1 MIHGCQ
7 FLAIIGS
14 LKQNCKFCLAAY
26 SLYTSQ
32 NALSKNLDSSSTKH
46 SIIVRLF
53 CPLRWEKLGISAI
66 DKL

>member
-32 NALSKNLDSSSTKH
+32 NALSKNLDSSTTKH
-46 SIIVRLF
+46 SIIARLF
-53 CPLRWEKLGISAI
+53 WSECWENLGIFPI
-66 DKL
+66 DEL